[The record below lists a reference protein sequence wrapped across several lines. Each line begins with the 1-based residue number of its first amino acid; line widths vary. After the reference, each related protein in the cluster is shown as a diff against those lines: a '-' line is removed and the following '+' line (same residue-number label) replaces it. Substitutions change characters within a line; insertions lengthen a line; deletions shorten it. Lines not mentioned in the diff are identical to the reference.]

1 MKTLRRKGNGVQQE
15 PQLIC
20 DSSGERAG
28 AVMGEQATALTVVV
42 AGTIV
47 LACRHSR
54 ISITDDVRDK
64 VYVLIK
70 SVLALYLLDL
80 FLLLGFGIPFP
91 ALHEGTPAG
100 IAISL
105 FIILVVIMNL
115 ACEYTD
121 IRPALSA
128 GNKERWVLN
137 HILGFGVSLLWLF
150 VEVSGIILKIVP

>member
-1 MKTLRRKGNGVQQE
+1 MQQE

-20 DSSGERAG
+20 DSSGEREG
-28 AVMGEQATALTVVV
+28 AVMSEQATALTVVV
-42 AGTIV
+42 VGTIV

-54 ISITDDVRDK
+54 ITITDDVRDK

-80 FLLLGFGIPFP
+80 FLVLGFGIPFP

-115 ACEYTD
+115 ACEYSD

-128 GNKERWVLN
+128 GNKERWVLD
-137 HILGFGVSLLWLF
+137 HVLGFGVSLLWF
-150 VEVSGIILKIVP
+150 FIEITGIMLKIAP

>member
-1 MKTLRRKGNGVQQE
+1 MQQE

-80 FLLLGFGIPFP
+80 FLLLGFGIPCP
-91 ALHEGTPAG
+91 ALHESTPAG

-115 ACEYTD
+115 ACEYSD

-128 GNKERWVLN
+128 GNKERWVLD
-137 HILGFGVSLLWLF
+137 HVLGFGVSLLWF
-150 VEVSGIILKIVP
+150 FIEITGIMLKIAP

>member
-1 MKTLRRKGNGVQQE
+1 
-15 PQLIC
+15 
-20 DSSGERAG
+20 
-28 AVMGEQATALTVVV
+28 MGEQATALTVVV

-47 LACRHSR
+47 LVCRHNW
-54 ISITDDVRDK
+54 ITITDGVRDK
-64 VYVLIK
+64 VYTLIK
-70 SVLALYLLDL
+70 GILALYLLDL

-115 ACEYTD
+115 ACEYTE

-137 HILGFGVSLLWLF
+137 HILGFGVSLLWFF
-150 VEVSGIILKIVP
+150 VEVTGIILKIVP

>member
-1 MKTLRRKGNGVQQE
+1 
-15 PQLIC
+15 
-20 DSSGERAG
+20 
-28 AVMGEQATALTVVV
+28 MGEQATALTVVV

-47 LACRHSR
+47 FA
-54 ISITDDVRDK
+54 RDK
-64 VYVLIK
+64 VYTLIK
-70 SVLALYLLDL
+70 GILALYLLDL

-115 ACEYTD
+115 ACEYSD

-128 GNKERWVLN
+128 GNKERWVLD
-137 HILGFGVSLLWLF
+137 HVLGFGVSLLWF
-150 VEVSGIILKIVP
+150 FIEITGIMLKIAP

>member
-1 MKTLRRKGNGVQQE
+1 MQQE

-20 DSSGERAG
+20 DSSGEREG
-28 AVMGEQATALTVVV
+28 AVMSEQATALTVVV
-42 AGTIV
+42 VGTIV

>member
-1 MKTLRRKGNGVQQE
+1 MQQE

-91 ALHEGTPAG
+91 ALHESTPAG

-115 ACEYTD
+115 ACEYSD

-128 GNKERWVLN
+128 GNKERWVLD
-137 HILGFGVSLLWLF
+137 HVLGFGVSLLWF
-150 VEVSGIILKIVP
+150 FIEITGIMLKIAP

>member
-1 MKTLRRKGNGVQQE
+1 
-15 PQLIC
+15 
-20 DSSGERAG
+20 
-28 AVMGEQATALTVVV
+28 MGEQATALTVVV

-47 LACRHSR
+47 LVCRHNW
-54 ISITDDVRDK
+54 ITITDGVRDK
-64 VYVLIK
+64 VYTLIK
-70 SVLALYLLDL
+70 GILALYLLDL

-137 HILGFGVSLLWLF
+137 HILGFGVSLLWFF

>member
-1 MKTLRRKGNGVQQE
+1 
-15 PQLIC
+15 
-20 DSSGERAG
+20 
-28 AVMGEQATALTVVV
+28 MGEQATALTVVV

-91 ALHEGTPAG
+91 ALHESTLAG

-115 ACEYTD
+115 ACEYSG
-121 IRPALSA
+121 IRSALNA
-128 GNKERWVLN
+128 GNKEQWRMN
-137 HILGFGVSLLWLF
+137 HILGFGVSLLWF
-150 VEVSGIILKIVP
+150 FIEITGIMLKIAP

>member
-1 MKTLRRKGNGVQQE
+1 MQQE

-20 DSSGERAG
+20 DSSGEREG
-28 AVMGEQATALTVVV
+28 AVMSEQATALTVVV
-42 AGTIV
+42 VGTIV

-80 FLLLGFGIPFP
+80 FLVLGFGIPFP

-115 ACEYTD
+115 ACEYSD

-128 GNKERWVLN
+128 GNKERWVLD
-137 HILGFGVSLLWLF
+137 HVLGFGVSLLWF
-150 VEVSGIILKIVP
+150 FIEITGIMLKIAP

>member
-1 MKTLRRKGNGVQQE
+1 
-15 PQLIC
+15 
-20 DSSGERAG
+20 
-28 AVMGEQATALTVVV
+28 MGEQATALTVVV

-47 LACRHSR
+47 LVCRHNW
-54 ISITDDVRDK
+54 ITITDGVRDK
-64 VYVLIK
+64 VYTLIK
-70 SVLALYLLDL
+70 GILALYLLDL

>member
-1 MKTLRRKGNGVQQE
+1 
-15 PQLIC
+15 
-20 DSSGERAG
+20 
-28 AVMGEQATALTVVV
+28 MGEQATALTVVV

-47 LACRHSR
+47 LVCRHNC
-54 ISITDDVRDK
+54 ITITDGVRDK
-64 VYVLIK
+64 VYTLIK
-70 SVLALYLLDL
+70 GILALYLLDL

-137 HILGFGVSLLWLF
+137 HILGFGISLLWLF